1 MISAFVVEPYVGTNK
16 IKFSTS
22 TKQCKAILGEPMR
35 QSKNRKNEPKLV
47 YKDQELILE
56 IGGARIVEIAF
67 RPNVTVL
74 LHDIDVFN
82 DVDALAKLSKIDA
95 PLEYV
100 GILFFP
106 ALGISATGLHNQEDK
121 VVTAISFGRFDAIA
135 HNFSPY
141 EATQ

>member
-1 MISAFVVEPYVGTNK
+1 MSAFVIEPYIGTNK

-22 TKQCKAILGEPMR
+22 EEQCKAILGEPIR

-47 YKDQELILE
+47 YKDQEVTLE

-67 RPNVTVL
+67 RPDVMVL

-100 GILFFP
+100 GILFFQ
-106 ALGISATGLHNQEDK
+106 ALGISATGLHNQDDK
-121 VVTAISFGRFDAIA
+121 VVTAISLGRFDAIA
-135 HNFSPY
+135 HNFCPY